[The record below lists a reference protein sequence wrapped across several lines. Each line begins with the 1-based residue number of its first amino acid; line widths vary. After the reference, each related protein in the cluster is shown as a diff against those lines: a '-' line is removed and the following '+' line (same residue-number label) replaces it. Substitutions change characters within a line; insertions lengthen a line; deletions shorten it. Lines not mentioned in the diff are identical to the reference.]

1 MATDSYYSTMG
12 RTKMKKDKS
21 LPDNAVSINIRK
33 HKVIVIDET
42 VVHIHHIK
50 SCHKPCELTKDIVG
64 YLEAE
69 LFVKEGYIV
78 SNV

>member
-1 MATDSYYSTMG
+1 
-12 RTKMKKDKS
+12 MKKEKT
-21 LPDNAVSINIRK
+21 LPDNSVSINIRK

-42 VVHIHHIK
+42 IVHIHHTK
-50 SCHKPCELTKDIVG
+50 SCQKPCELTKDIVG

>member
-1 MATDSYYSTMG
+1 
-12 RTKMKKDKS
+12 MKKEKP

-42 VVHIHHIK
+42 IVHIHHTK
-50 SCHKPCELTKDIVG
+50 SCQKPCVMTKDIVG

-69 LFVKEGYIV
+69 LFLKEGYIV